1 MDYRP
6 PRILALP
13 LLKKSDTIFP
23 SLDFSSTEW
32 GHNHFFHKQRQSSQN
47 RVVVLETE
55 SRMLVARAWEEG
67 VEEELL
73 SSKFRVS
80 SNFRDLDCEAKG
92 WWWSLY
98 DSVNVLGTTELYA

>member
-1 MDYRP
+1 
-6 PRILALP
+6 
-13 LLKKSDTIFP
+13 
-23 SLDFSSTEW
+23 
-32 GHNHFFHKQRQSSQN
+32 
-47 RVVVLETE
+47 
-55 SRMLVARAWEEG
+55 MLVARAWEEG

-80 SNFRDLDCEAKG
+80 VLKDKIFGDG